1 MSVEAELAL
10 FTPEKDTLLTIGV
23 FDGVHLGH
31 KHLIAEMA
39 RQAKEQSLLPGVV
52 TFRQHPQD
60 VLPPRHKISFLTRLD
75 ERIRLLKEAGAAFV
89 VTLSFTKEL
98 SRLSAREFLAL
109 MQKYLRMR
117 GVVIGP
123 DFALG
128 REREG
133 DVNKIRALGEEMSF
147 SVTAV
152 PALVIN
158 SEIVSS
164 TTIRDA
170 LAQGDMQKVA
180 RMTGR
185 SFNLSGVV
193 VAGAGRGKKLG
204 FPTANLDINS
214 SQAVPADGVYAS
226 AAYIN
231 GRTYPSLTYIGKVP
245 TFGGGMRVVEV
256 YVFDYEK
263 TLYGRE
269 VKVDVV
275 ERLRGEMKFQS
286 AEELKQQMA
295 EDVKQGKAL
304 LQTRGVER

>member
-1 MSVEAELAL
+1 MSVDAELAS
-10 FTPEKDTLLTIGV
+10 FTPEKETLLTIGV

-31 KHLIAEMA
+31 AHLIAEMA
-39 RQAKEQSLLPGVV
+39 RQAKEQDLLPGVV

-60 VLPPRHKISFLTRLD
+60 VLSPHHKISFLTSLD
-75 ERIRLLKEAGAAFV
+75 ERVRLLKESGAAFV
-89 VTLSFTKEL
+89 VTLSFTREL
-98 SRLSAREFLAL
+98 SHLSARDFLAL
-109 MQKYLRMR
+109 MQKYLRMH

-133 DVNKIRALGEEMSF
+133 DANKIRALGKEMGF

-152 PALVIN
+152 PALVIDG
-158 SEIVSS
+158 EIVSS
-164 TTIRDA
+164 TAIRHA
-170 LAQGDMQKVA
+170 LAQGDMQKVS

-185 SFNLSGVV
+185 SFSLSGMV

-214 SQAVPADGVYAS
+214 AQAVPADGVYAS
-226 AAYIN
+226 EAYIN
-231 GRTYPSLTYIGKVP
+231 GRNYPSLTYIGRVP
-245 TFGGGMRVVEV
+245 TFGGGERVVEV
-256 YVFDYEK
+256 YILDYEK

-269 VKVDVV
+269 VKVDIL
-275 ERLRGEMKFQS
+275 ERLRGEMKFRS
-286 AEELKQQMA
+286 AEELKHQMA

-304 LQTRGVER
+304 LQTRGVAR